1 MPQNIKIGELLGDNF
16 KEYNYAVTSNW
27 RINFDGSREFA
38 ALLEGSPNDDGHPSV
53 IKQLSFACHSDF
65 QFEANIEYAEAT
77 IKGIHISQA
86 AWQDRFI
93 DSLPID
99 IYENMDHRVFKA
111 LMQAANKTAGYFD
124 HRNIN
129 EKQAYTFEGITLT
142 ALGNTAVDEEPSNAI
157 VYRLKG
163 VQINKVQS
171 PNYTSDAAEIGSVQL
186 DIRCHGWTIG
196 DTGTT

>member
-1 MPQNIKIGELLGDNF
+1 MPQNIKINELLGDNF

-27 RINFDGSREFA
+27 RINF
-38 ALLEGSPNDDGHPSV
+38 EGSKEFMALIDGAPDNDGHPSV

-65 QFEANIEYAEAT
+65 QFETEITYAEAE

-93 DSLPID
+93 ESLPID
-99 IYENMDHRVFKA
+99 IYENMDHRIFKA
-111 LMQAANKTAGYFD
+111 PVQAANKTAGYFN

-129 EKQAYTFEGITLT
+129 EKKDYTFEGITLT
-142 ALGNTAVDEEPSNAI
+142 ALGNSSTEEDPPTAI
-157 VYRLKG
+157 TYFLKG

-171 PNYTSDAAEIGSVQL
+171 PNYQSDAAEIGSVQL
-186 DIRCHGWTIG
+186 DIRCHGWTTG
-196 DTGTT
+196 DGNT

>member
-1 MPQNIKIGELLGDNF
+1 MPQNIKIGELLGSDF

-27 RINFDGSREFA
+27 RIHFEDSPEFKALIDGA
-38 ALLEGSPNDDGHPSV
+38 PQNDGHPAV
-53 IKQLSFACHSDF
+53 LQQLSFACHSDF
-65 QFEANIEYAEAT
+65 QFESEITYAEAT

-111 LMQAANKTAGYFD
+111 LVQAMNKTAGYYK

-129 EKQAYTFEGITLT
+129 EKSAYTFSKIWLES
-142 ALGNTAVDEEPSNAI
+142 LGNATSDGDVTPSI
-157 VYRLKG
+157 IYYLGG

-171 PNYTSDAAEIGSVQL
+171 PNYQSDAAEIGSVQL
-186 DIRCHGWTIG
+186 DIRCHGWTT
-196 DTGTT
+196 DSEEV